1 MNFRCTKGRI
11 GRGMYLH
18 GRKFSGHTTET
29 SRILYEFSNE
39 SVERSVSEL
48 EKQTPLKS
56 LVTRLFVRH
65 IVLLS
70 LHRALYSHFTGPLGA
85 ASCDQ
90 PAKPFMAEVVGAA
103 YEHEITLMNSLTVNL
118 HLMMQV
124 FNTRCYN
131 R

>member
-1 MNFRCTKGRI
+1 
-11 GRGMYLH
+11 MYLH

-39 SVERSVSEL
+39 SVERSVSEF
-48 EKQTPLKS
+48 KKS
-56 LVTRLFVRH
+56 TKILVKLLFVRH
-65 IVLLS
+65 AVFEVAIILLS

-90 PAKPFMAEVVGAA
+90 PAKPFMAEIVGAA

-124 FNTRCYN
+124 ISTKCYD
-131 R
+131 RRSL